1 MPNRKKNQP
10 GRFVEKWLSIIFFA
24 ANVTAL
30 LVCHILTT
38 AIVDPG
44 VPNAWRDYGT
54 PVLITGLVGQVIV
67 QIIKIK
73 EHTTMLTEEV
83 KKEEMFV
90 FKPMTVTHEVL
101 MMISGDSPVRTVKI
115 ICYGTGSFGG
125 AMTALCNNPQ
135 IKASAVVCSPDI
147 DIFGHKGDQVTL
159 RININDM
166 QNTNNL
172 TTIETYEIPF
182 NPTIRAVVMYDY
194 HGNPVWCAMQPYYLY
209 LDNEN
214 KYLRGE
220 GHSPAI
226 VLRDKK
232 SPSMK
237 KFADAI
243 DDEFKRLKKIS
254 LEYAASKAAMPDGQT
269 EGRAA
274 WR

>member
-1 MPNRKKNQP
+1 MPNKKKNQP
-10 GRFVEKWLSIIFFA
+10 GRFVEKWLSIVFLI
-24 ANVTAL
+24 ANVAAL
-30 LVCHILTT
+30 LLCHILTT

-54 PVLITGLVGQVIV
+54 PLLITVLVGQVII

-73 EHTTMLTEEV
+73 EHTTLLTEKV
-83 KKEEMFV
+83 KDEEMFV

-101 MMISGDSPVRTVKI
+101 MMISGDSPVRTIKI
-115 ICYGTGSFGG
+115 ICYGTGLFGG
-125 AMTALCNNPQ
+125 VMTALCNNPQ

-159 RININDM
+159 KNSIKEM
-166 QNTNNL
+166 KNTNNL
-172 TTIETYEIPF
+172 TAIETYEIPF
-182 NPTIRAVVMYDY
+182 TPTVRAVVMYDY
-194 HGNPVWCAMQPYYLY
+194 HGNPIWCAMQPYYIY
-209 LDNEN
+209 LDNED

-220 GHSPAI
+220 GYSPA
-226 VLRDKK
+226 VVMRDKN

-243 DDEFKRLKKIS
+243 NDEFERLKNLGK
-254 LEYAASKAAMPDGQT
+254 EYADSKAALPAGQT
-269 EGRAA
+269 EDHAA